1 VSDLQPI
8 RKIVREAYAAS
19 ESVFRHFPDRLL
31 GEDLVRA
38 YETRV
43 AATDVELTPAA
54 IRAVVRQLGGGEGR
68 AQVAVGT
75 RALAGELGVAVRTV
89 QRWQKEG
96 GEARSV
102 ARSTPGLRISVR
114 GIANEVQRAANARA
128 FRERVQEQ
136 GLDVGACRVMVLVY
150 NEDRARPRSI
160 GNMHIVG
167 TSEGLIDALDALE
180 DGNTAAAAEAFGNA
194 WLGTYG
200 IDVDAEVTDVVGAF
214 AFGV

>member
-1 VSDLQPI
+1 MSD
-8 RKIVREAYAAS
+8 
-19 ESVFRHFPDRLL
+19 L
-31 GEDLVRA
+31 GEDLARA
-38 YETRV
+38 YEARV
-43 AATDVELTPAA
+43 AAADVELTPAA
-54 IRAVVRQLGGGEGR
+54 IRAVVRELGGGEGR
-68 AQVAVGT
+68 AQVAAGNKE
-75 RALAGELGVAVRTV
+75 LAGQLGISVRTV

-114 GIANEVQRAANARA
+114 GIATEQQRQAKARA

-150 NEDRARPRSI
+150 NEERARPRSI
-160 GNMHIVG
+160 GDMHIAG
-167 TSEGLIDALDALE
+167 TNEGLIDALDALE

-200 IDVDAEVTDVVGAF
+200 IDVDAEVTDVMGTF
-214 AFGV
+214 ALDYLRFVQTGKRQG